1 MLLVCREVRMPHG
14 WWRGM
19 VTVRN
24 TSDWGGR
31 EPVLPTQQIT
41 DGKPPVIE
49 SSVPPVIEPSVAPGD
64 EAQLRELAIKQIERK
79 RRFEM
84 RAFTVS
90 VVAVI
95 LLVIW
100 AITEYHNAGGWP
112 TNGFSQSSGIHD
124 VWNDWIIYPIA
135 ALALGIGIDAWNT
148 YRRKPITE
156 SEIKRE
162 MERLTGGH

>member
-49 SSVPPVIEPSVAPGD
+49 SSVPPVIESSVAPGD

-112 TNGFSQSSGIHD
+112 TSGFSQSSSIPHE
-124 VWNDWIIYPIA
+124 WNSWIIYPIIG
-135 ALALGIGIDAWNT
+135 LALFVAIDWLQT
-148 YRRKPITE
+148 YRRRPITQD
-156 SEIKRE
+156 EIRRE
-162 MERLTGGH
+162 MERLRGAH